1 MQDHKELLP
10 LHVVRHQLSVKDKQN
25 IAIYRH
31 GSLEDFSAVHDRI
44 T

>member
-1 MQDHKELLP
+1 MQK
-10 LHVVRHQLSVKDKQN
+10 LHTVRHQLSVKDKQN

-31 GSLEDFSAVHDRI
+31 GSLEDFTVVYDRI